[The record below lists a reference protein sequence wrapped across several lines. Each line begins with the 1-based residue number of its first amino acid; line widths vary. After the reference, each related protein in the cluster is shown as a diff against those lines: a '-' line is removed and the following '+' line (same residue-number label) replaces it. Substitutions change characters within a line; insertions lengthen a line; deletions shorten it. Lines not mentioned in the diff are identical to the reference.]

1 MSDELKKK
9 IAENLKPALVRAVRT
24 FIEVGIASIG
34 GAVVFEEVNWLFV
47 LSASG
52 LAALISF
59 LASRLTLLK
68 IPKKRKANRF
78 EFTGKRLAD
87 LRAFFFWFII

>member
-1 MSDELKKK
+1 MDDNFKQKV
-9 IAENLKPALVRAVRT
+9 IENLKPAAIRAIRT

-59 LASRLTLLK
+59 LWGILDRLPEVENLK
-68 IPKKRKANRF
+68 KNQ
-78 EFTGKRLAD
+78 EGES
-87 LRAFFFWFII
+87 

>member
-1 MSDELKKK
+1 MDDNFKQKV
-9 IAENLKPALVRAVRT
+9 IENLKPAAIRAVRT

-59 LASRLTLLK
+59 LWGILDRLPEVENLK
-68 IPKKRKANRF
+68 KNQ
-78 EFTGKRLAD
+78 EGES
-87 LRAFFFWFII
+87 

>member
-1 MSDELKKK
+1 MSDEFKNKV
-9 IAENLKPALVRAVRT
+9 ITNLKPALIRALRT

-59 LASRLTLLK
+59 LWGILDRLPEVEALK
-68 IPKKRKANRF
+68 DK
-78 EFTGKRLAD
+78 EGD
-87 LRAFFFWFII
+87 G

>member
-1 MSDELKKK
+1 MDDDFKQKV
-9 IAENLKPALVRAVRT
+9 IENLKPAAIRAVRT

-59 LASRLTLLK
+59 LWGILDRLPEVENLK
-68 IPKKRKANRF
+68 KNQ
-78 EFTGKRLAD
+78 EGES
-87 LRAFFFWFII
+87 

>member
-1 MSDELKKK
+1 MSDEFKNKV
-9 IAENLKPALVRAVRT
+9 ITNLKPALVRALRT

-59 LASRLTLLK
+59 LWGILDRLPEVEALK
-68 IPKKRKANRF
+68 DK
-78 EFTGKRLAD
+78 EGD
-87 LRAFFFWFII
+87 G

>member
-1 MSDELKKK
+1 MDDNFKQKV
-9 IAENLKPALVRAVRT
+9 IENLKPAAIRAVRT

-59 LASRLTLLK
+59 LWGILDRLPEVENLK
-68 IPKKRKANRF
+68 KNQER
-78 EFTGKRLAD
+78 ES
-87 LRAFFFWFII
+87 

>member
-1 MSDELKKK
+1 MSEEFKNKV
-9 IAENLKPALVRAVRT
+9 ITNLKPALIRALRT

-59 LASRLTLLK
+59 LWGILDRLPEVEALK
-68 IPKKRKANRF
+68 DK
-78 EFTGKRLAD
+78 EGD
-87 LRAFFFWFII
+87 G

>member
-1 MSDELKKK
+1 MSDELKNK
-9 IAENLKPALVRAVRT
+9 IAENLKPALVRAIRT

-52 LAALISF
+52 LAALS
-59 LASRLTLLK
+59 ASTRTT
-68 IPKKRKANRF
+68 F
-78 EFTGKRLAD
+78 GHTCTSGCCHD
-87 LRAFFFWFII
+87 L

>member
-1 MSDELKKK
+1 MSDEFKNKL
-9 IAENLKPALVRAVRT
+9 ITNLKPALIRAVRT

-59 LASRLTLLK
+59 LWGILDRLPEVEALK
-68 IPKKRKANRF
+68 DK
-78 EFTGKRLAD
+78 EGD
-87 LRAFFFWFII
+87 G

>member
-1 MSDELKKK
+1 MSDEFKNKV
-9 IAENLKPALVRAVRT
+9 ITNLKPALIRAVRT

-59 LASRLTLLK
+59 LWGILDRLPEVEALK
-68 IPKKRKANRF
+68 DK
-78 EFTGKRLAD
+78 EGD
-87 LRAFFFWFII
+87 G

>member
-1 MSDELKKK
+1 MSDDIKTK
-9 IAENLKPALVRAVRT
+9 IAENLKPALVRALRT

-59 LASRLTLLK
+59 LWGILDRL
-68 IPKKRKANRF
+68 PEVEARKDTKEA
-78 EFTGKRLAD
+78 EG
-87 LRAFFFWFII
+87 

>member
-1 MSDELKKK
+1 MSDEFKNKL
-9 IAENLKPALVRAVRT
+9 ITNLKPALIRALRT

-59 LASRLTLLK
+59 LWGILDRLPEVEALK
-68 IPKKRKANRF
+68 DK
-78 EFTGKRLAD
+78 EGD
-87 LRAFFFWFII
+87 G

>member
-1 MSDELKKK
+1 MDDNFKQKV
-9 IAENLKPALVRAVRT
+9 IENLKPATIRAVRT

-59 LASRLTLLK
+59 LWGILDRLPEVENLK
-68 IPKKRKANRF
+68 KNQ
-78 EFTGKRLAD
+78 EGES
-87 LRAFFFWFII
+87 